1 MPSFREQ
8 YSTASRWSP
17 VLLQMAAISTALLG
31 VALIGLVVDDR
42 VITGAPAWLK
52 PAKFAASGAIYLVTM
67 AWMIRDLPKT
77 RMLRIASTLIGWI
90 LMLETLVISV
100 QALRGTTSHF
110 NIDTPLD
117 AAIFASMGVGIATV
131 WIMSAILLWLHLRTP
146 AGDRS
151 MALALRLG
159 LALNILGAG
168 VGWKMTGPRAEQFAA
183 MKRGEHPFLA
193 GSHTVGA
200 PDGGPGLPLIKWS
213 STHGDLRIPHFVG
226 MHAWQLLPLLLLGI
240 RRLRRSAG
248 DGTERTAILFA
259 STACAAVFL
268 AALAQALA
276 GHPLVSLP
284 PG

>member
-1 MPSFREQ
+1 MI
-8 YSTASRWSP
+8 
-17 VLLQMAAISTALLG
+17 QMAAISTGLLG
-31 VALIGLVVDDR
+31 IALIGLLVDDR

-52 PAKFAASGAIYLVTM
+52 PAKFGASGAIYLVTM
-67 AWMIRDLPKT
+67 AWMVRDLPKS
-77 RMLRIASTLIGWI
+77 RMLRIATTLIGWI
-90 LMLETLVISV
+90 LMLETVVIAL

-131 WIMSAILLWLHLRTP
+131 WFMSAILLWLHFRTP
-146 AGDRS
+146 TGDRS

-159 LALNILGAG
+159 LALNIVGAG

-183 MKRGEHPFLA
+183 MKRGEHPYLA

-240 RRLRRSAG
+240 RRLRRSTG
-248 DGTERTAILFA
+248 DGTERTAIVFA
-259 STACAAVFL
+259 SAACAAVFL